1 LELFLK
7 VVPPMRWHSLSA
19 ASFFF
24 LCTVSIAPAAWAEN
38 GATDKSHPLTGFVDS
53 KKIAL
58 DPILLQTDDI
68 KDFDFN
74 QFSPLSLQDAGPQI
88 EQSLSALEKIYSDRL
103 KHSLRQFGYDL
114 FEAKAQPNA
123 SNGAAQDSYI
133 LEPGD
138 EVNVVLRGQQ
148 IINTTTTITN
158 DGQLVVADLP
168 PVAAAGRSIKTVQDE
183 LRAYAGTNYNTDIY
197 LSVTKIRQ
205 LSILVTGNVESPG
218 QITLNTFQT
227 LTDALTTAGGVK
239 KSGTLRQIKLVR
251 NNQTAIIDLY
261 GILIYGSGSSDLSLR
276 DGDKIIVGSVGP
288 TLAIAG
294 DVKQPAI
301 YEILPA
307 SRSLWRDEEKQSQ
320 KLSLNDLLDLS
331 GGSLVPAK
339 TRYLHM
345 SINGEDSDTV
355 ADVPN
360 PVLRVFGDGDI
371 LYVEQ
376 ADQKSKSRLAG
387 SIELRGATPTAGLF
401 SLLEAPS
408 LSYLFQNRQNFS
420 EDTYPLIGV
429 IERWNSDQLANEI
442 IPFSPQQVLD
452 GKDDVTLS
460 ESDIITLFSRTDI
473 RRIKTPIGKDW
484 FEPQVTDDG
493 KDTPQ
498 NAAAALSENI
508 RNFLIEHSV
517 FIRGAVR
524 NTGSYPVAGET
535 TLEALLAVA
544 GGTTIEAN
552 LKNIEIT
559 QPLADKTAQRSDINL
574 VTTPAS
580 LITLHPGDT
589 VRVNQKFQR
598 IEDRHVLLSGEI
610 KNPGTYDLIAGD
622 TLSSLI
628 HRAGGLS
635 EQSYPEGAIF
645 SRKSE
650 RQREESQFKAQAQS
664 LELSLAAAMQQN
676 DKDKKPALQDISLAQ
691 DLIARLKATEAL
703 GRLTVEADPT
713 ILAAKPELDILL
725 ESGDRIFIPKR
736 PLTVRVA
743 GEVLSPASLQF
754 RSGKTPRDYIDEA
767 GGFAYNADSDRAF
780 VVFPNGSAQPLAV
793 SAWNQKAALIPPG
806 STIIVPRDPKPLTF
820 MDGAKD
826 LSQILA
832 NLATTAIFAEDI
844 ADGD

>member
-1 LELFLK
+1 
-7 VVPPMRWHSLSA
+7 MRLPHLSA
-19 ASFFF
+19 FTLYC
-24 LCTVSIAPAAWAEN
+24 LCAVSLAPLALAADKN
-38 GATDKSHPLTGFVDS
+38 GKKEHPLTGYVDPQR
-53 KKIAL
+53 IAL
-58 DPILLQTDDI
+58 DPVLLRTDDI
-68 KDFDFN
+68 KNFDFN
-74 QFSPLSLQDAGPQI
+74 EYSPLSQ
-88 EQSLSALEKIYSDRL
+88 QSTVTRPDITLSALEKIYSDRL
-103 KHSLRQFGYDL
+103 RHPLTQFGYDL
-114 FEAKAQPNA
+114 FVSKTNDA

-148 IINTTTTITN
+148 ILNTTTTITH
-158 DGQLVVADLP
+158 DGQLVIADLP
-168 PVAAAGRSIKTVQDE
+168 PVTAAGRSIKAVQDE
-183 LRAYAGTNYNTDIY
+183 LRAQTGTTYNTDVY
-197 LSVTKIRQ
+197 LSVTRVRQ
-205 LSILVTGNVESPG
+205 ISVLVTGNVDAPG
-218 QITLNTFQT
+218 QLTLKTFQT
-227 LTDALTTAGGVK
+227 VMDALTASGGIK
-239 KSGTLRQIKLVR
+239 KTGTLRQIKLVR

-261 GILIYGSGSSDLSLR
+261 GILVYGSGSSDLSLR
-276 DGDKIIVGSVGP
+276 DGDKIIVGPIGP

-345 SINGEDSDTV
+345 SINGDDSDSV

-360 PVLRVFGDGDI
+360 SVLRVFGDGDI

-376 ADQKSKSRLAG
+376 ADLKSKSRLAG

-401 SLLEAPS
+401 SLLETPS
-408 LSYLFQNRQNFS
+408 LSHLFKNRHNFS
-420 EDTYPLIGV
+420 EDTYPLIGI
-429 IERWNSDQLANEI
+429 IERWNSEQLSTEI
-442 IPFSPQQVLD
+442 IPFSPQQILD
-452 GKDDVTLS
+452 GKDDVALD
-460 ESDIITLFSRTDI
+460 ESDIVTLFSRSDI

-484 FEPQVTDDG
+484 F
-493 KDTPQ
+493 DT
-498 NAAAALSENI
+498 AATSDNKETTETNPSNLPGIMGENI

-524 NTGSYPVAGET
+524 NGGSYPVAGDT

-574 VTTPAS
+574 VSTPAS

-622 TLSSLI
+622 TLSMLI
-628 HRAGGLS
+628 ARAGGLS
-635 EQSYPEGAIF
+635 EQAYPEGAIF

-650 RQREESQFKAQAQS
+650 RQREEAQFKAQAQS
-664 LELSLAAAMQQN
+664 LELSLAAAIQQD
-676 DKDKKPALQDISLAQ
+676 DKDKKPALQDITLAQ

-713 ILAAKPELDILL
+713 ILATKPELDILL

-754 RSGKTPRDYIDEA
+754 RSGKAPRDYIDEA

-780 VVFPNGSAQPLAV
+780 VVYPNGSAQPLAV
-793 SAWNQKAALIPPG
+793 SAWNQKATLIPPG

>member
-1 LELFLK
+1 
-7 VVPPMRWHSLSA
+7 MRWQ
-19 ASFFF
+19 SFPAVSFTL
-24 LCTVSIAPAAWAEN
+24 LCTASIVPSVAAEDKAAEK
-38 GATDKSHPLTGFVDS
+38 GQPLSGYVDPR
-53 KKIAL
+53 KIAL

-74 QFSPLSLQDAGPQI
+74 QLSPFNPQSAESSLAQP
-88 EQSLSALEKIYSDRL
+88 LSALEKIYSDRL
-103 KHSLRQFGYDL
+103 KYPLKQFGYDL
-114 FEAKAQPNA
+114 FETHSK
-123 SNGAAQDSYI
+123 SDTLGGAVQDSYI
-133 LEPGD
+133 LEAGD

-148 IINTTTTITN
+148 ILNTTTTITS
-158 DGQLVVADLP
+158 DGQLVIADLP
-168 PVAAAGRSIKTVQDE
+168 PVAAAGRSIKIVQDE
-183 LRAYAGTNYNTDIY
+183 LRAQAGTTYNTDIY
-197 LSVTKIRQ
+197 LSVTRVRQ
-205 LSILVTGNVESPG
+205 LSVLVTGNVGTPG
-218 QITLNTFQT
+218 QITLSTFQT
-227 LTDALTTAGGVK
+227 VTDALTAAGGVK

-345 SINGEDSDTV
+345 SINGEDSDSV

-408 LSYLFQNRQNFS
+408 LSHLFQSRNNFS
-420 EDTYPLIGV
+420 EDTYPLIGI

-442 IPFSPQQVLD
+442 IPFSPQQIID
-452 GKDDVTLS
+452 GKDDVALS
-460 ESDIITLFSRTDI
+460 ESDIVILFSRADI

-484 FEPQVTDDG
+484 FDPQATDDG
-493 KDTPQ
+493 KNTREDTP
-498 NAAAALSENI
+498 NFDENI

-524 NTGSYPVAGET
+524 NNGSYPVAGET

-544 GGTTIEAN
+544 GGATIEAN
-552 LKNIEIT
+552 MKNIEIT

-598 IEDRHVLLSGEI
+598 IEDRHVLLSGEV

-628 HRAGGLS
+628 ARAGGLS
-635 EQSYPEGAIF
+635 EQAYPEGAIF

-650 RQREESQFKAQAQS
+650 RQREEAQFKAQAQS
-664 LELSLAAAMQQN
+664 LELSLAAAMQQD
-676 DKDKKPALQDISLAQ
+676 DKDKKPAIQDISLAQ

-703 GRLTVEADPT
+703 GRLTVEANPT

-743 GEVLSPASLQF
+743 GEVLSAASLQF